1 MSTLMK
7 ILLGALAT
15 AIGTWFLHG
24 PMGLGTKCASTA
36 APAVEAPAPAVAAAG
51 GVEAPATVEAVKTCQ
66 TDVDAVAKGKTIN
79 FTSAGAQ
86 IAADSLPLIDAVA
99 KAAKDCAGTTIEV
112 AGHTDAQGNDAYN
125 QRLSEE
131 RANAVVAAL
140 VERGIPTS
148 RLSPKGYGETKPLDT
163 ANTPEALAKNRR
175 IEFGVSATAAAPA
188 AAPAG

>member
-1 MSTLMK
+1 MSTFMK

-36 APAVEAPAPAVAAAG
+36 APAVEAPAAVAAG

-66 TDVDAVAKGKTIN
+66 ADVDAVAKGKTIN
-79 FTSAGAQ
+79 FTSGGAK
-86 IAADSLPLIDAVA
+86 IAADSMPLIDSIA

-148 RLSPKGYGETKPLDT
+148 RLTPKGYGETKPLDT

-175 IEFGVSATAAAPA
+175 IEFGVSASAAAPA